1 MGYHFTILDV
11 PYRDNLCRN
20 IVMSKVF
27 ERMCDQGNAPGATG
41 RGSGVLQPWNNCFR
55 NLDILKDH
63 CDVALT
69 GRAQV
74 V

>member
-1 MGYHFTILDV
+1 
-11 PYRDNLCRN
+11 
-20 IVMSKVF
+20 MSKVF

>member
-1 MGYHFTILDV
+1 
-11 PYRDNLCRN
+11 
-20 IVMSKVF
+20 MSKVF
-27 ERMCDQGNAPGATG
+27 ERMCDQGNAPGAIG

-55 NLDILKDH
+55 NLALLEDY
-63 CDVALT
+63 CDVAFS